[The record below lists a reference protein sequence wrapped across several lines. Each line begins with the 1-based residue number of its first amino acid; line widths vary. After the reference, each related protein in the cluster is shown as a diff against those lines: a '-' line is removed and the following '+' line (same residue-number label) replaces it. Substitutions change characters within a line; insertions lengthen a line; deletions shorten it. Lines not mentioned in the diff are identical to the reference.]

1 MKRVNFKKIVAKN
14 FLSIG
19 EEPVEINLTQGLH
32 IITGN
37 NKDKPERRNAVG
49 KSTVAESIYFAIFGE
64 TIREI
69 KKDLICNN
77 ITGGKAHVELDFEI
91 ETTHETKQYK
101 IIRTLSPTK
110 VFLYENGVDKTH
122 DTINNTT
129 SYICN
134 LISASPAVFKN
145 CVIMTVNAAIPFMA
159 KNKTEKRKFIE
170 DVFGFEV
177 FSNMISYVRNEYNE
191 IKRDFEIKNNLL
203 SEVESSYNSYNSQ
216 KDLILKNRE
225 EKKSLYLTRKN
236 NNIKEID
243 EVEQSIKEIVDTDTV
258 ELDVKIN
265 KLEKLLE
272 ECDINV
278 ATIDRKIAANKQ
290 KISILKDSFTNI
302 GTDKDICP
310 ICLREIKDH
319 DQETIKNEK
328 LKIRDEI
335 GSIAIETKQFIG
347 DLERE
352 VNLRKSTRD
361 NISKIKEDK
370 NNVNLKLA
378 DKKNKI
384 ERLNQLKEWLKN
396 LEDDIDDVSSTET
409 EVDELI
415 SQTKERLEDVR
426 QEVTGLQLK
435 LSELDIVKYI
445 VSEEGV
451 KSYIVNKLLEL
462 LNSRLFF
469 YLNKLDSNVI
479 CMFNEYFEEEILNE
493 KNKVCSYFNFSGAER
508 KAIDLACLFTFSDL
522 RRMQGG
528 VQYNIA
534 IYDELFDSSFDERGI
549 ELVTAI
555 LKERVEELNE
565 CNIVISHR
573 KESIKAATGDIIFLE
588 KEGGITRRVK
598 FEDE

>member
-1 MKRVNFKKIVAKN
+1 MKRVNFKRVVAKN

-19 EEPVEINLTQGLH
+19 EEPVEIELNQGLH

-77 ITGGKAHVELDFEI
+77 ITGGKAYVELDFDI
-91 ETTHETKQYK
+91 ENTHETKQYK

-110 VFLYENGVDKTH
+110 VSLYEDGVDKTH
-122 DTINNTT
+122 DTVNNTT
-129 SYICN
+129 TYICN

-145 CVIMTVNAAIPFMA
+145 CVIMTVNAAVPFMA

-170 DVFGFEV
+170 DVFGFEI
-177 FSNMISYVRNEYNE
+177 FSNMISYVRSEYNDV
-191 IKRDFEIKNNLL
+191 KRQYELKSVSLN
-203 SEVESSYNSYNSQ
+203 EVESHYNGYISQ
-216 KDLILKNRE
+216 RDIIIKNRE
-225 EKKSLYLTRKN
+225 EKKNLYITRKEDN
-236 NNIKEID
+236 KKEIE
-243 EVEQSIKEIVDTDTV
+243 EVVKDIRSINIINTD
-258 ELDVKIN
+258 ELDHKIST
-265 KLEKLLE
+265 LEKDLE
-272 ECDINV
+272 ECDVNISNV
-278 ATIDRKIAANKQ
+278 TSEIATNKQ
-290 KISILKDSFTNI
+290 KISTLKSSYGSV
-302 GTDKDICP
+302 GTDKDVCP

-319 DQETIKNEK
+319 DQDTIENEK
-328 LKIRDEI
+328 IKIKTEI
-335 GSIAIETKQFIG
+335 ESLAVDTKLLIN
-347 DLERE
+347 DLNEINNNKKE
-352 VNLRKSTRD
+352 IKD
-361 NISKIKEDK
+361 NIASLRNDI
-370 NNVNLKLA
+370 NLA
-378 DKKNKI
+378 SVRIVERKNKI
-384 ERLNQLKEWLKN
+384 LRLKQLKEWLNN
-396 LEDDIDDVSSTET
+396 LEEDIKDVSSTDT
-409 EVDELI
+409 EVDNNIL
-415 SQTKERLEDVR
+415 STKERLELIR
-426 QEVTGLQLK
+426 KEVSDLQLK

-469 YLNKLDSNVI
+469 YLNKLDSNVV

-555 LKERVEELNE
+555 LKERVDELNE

-573 KESIKAATGDIIFLE
+573 KESIKAATGDVIFLE
-588 KEGGITRRVK
+588 KENGITRRIQY
-598 FEDE
+598 EDV